1 MDAVRFGRAL
11 GIGARQA
18 VKTVASA
25 VDAATAEKP
34 SSKSVTPVL
43 AQSAAVSARTV
54 VLSAATP
61 TPKPAVAGIPAA
73 RPALVNKAER
83 VAAQGVTKSATQAR
97 GVRHGLSRFREAAWE
112 PFARLSGV
120 LWLEVTGVFFAIFA
134 LFAAGSVWR
143 LHSEWRAG
151 VAHPGA
157 HRDLAGAVIMFA
169 LFGYF
174 CVSSFVRAR
183 RRERRKG

>member
-18 VKTVASA
+18 VKTVVSA
-25 VDAATAEKP
+25 VDATTAEKP
-34 SSKSVTPVL
+34 SSKSAKPIVAQATTPP
-43 AQSAAVSARTV
+43 A
-54 VLSAATP
+54 
-61 TPKPAVAGIPAA
+61 PKPAGAVIPPA
-73 RPALVNKAER
+73 RPAVNKAAR
-83 VAAQGVTKSATQAR
+83 VAAQGVTKGATQAR
-97 GVRHGLSRFREAAWE
+97 GVRRGLSRFREAAWE

-143 LHSEWRAG
+143 LHSEWHAG